1 MEEAQKLIKKSR
13 PEIKENSLKIYISNL
28 SKLKKIFEAD
38 DLNFLN
44 DIDEVKE
51 KIKDLHYTT
60 QRNYY
65 NSIIIYLKA
74 KDKDLKI
81 IDKYDDIRNE
91 LNSKYITDN
100 QNNKISEKQKDAFVD
115 IKELY
120 KMIDMIG
127 DELKNKKI
135 KKQSSLSSKD
145 KALLQVYIIL
155 NILIKIPLR
164 NEIATLES
172 ITKTQFNKETKEEQ
186 NTNNYLVVENN
197 KMFFVLNEYKTS
209 KKYKQKIINIPKD
222 LEKLLRMYIK
232 INGMGILFKTS
243 TNKQITTNEL
253 SKILLKTSK
262 KYLDK
267 NISTTMIRKIVL
279 SDLFAENKKQ
289 QLKMSE
295 ITGHSVE
302 TMNNIYIKEK

>member
-267 NISTTMIRKIVL
+267 NISTTIIRKIVL